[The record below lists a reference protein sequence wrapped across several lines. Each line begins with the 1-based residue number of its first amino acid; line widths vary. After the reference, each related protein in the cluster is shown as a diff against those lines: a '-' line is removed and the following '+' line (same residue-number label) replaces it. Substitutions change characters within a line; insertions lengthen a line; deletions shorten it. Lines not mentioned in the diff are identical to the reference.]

1 MLQILYL
8 TFRNDTNNR
17 NNKIFNN
24 LMARKLLQLF
34 MPNFYKLALD
44 ISVYIHYN
52 NRYKLQKDARRS
64 GEKTREA

>member
-1 MLQILYL
+1 
-8 TFRNDTNNR
+8 
-17 NNKIFNN
+17 
-24 LMARKLLQLF
+24 MARKLLQLF

-52 NRYKLQKDARRS
+52 NRYELQKDARRS